1 MKVLVTGGTGVVGQA
16 AVTELLKQGYA
27 IRLLSRSAEEG
38 AKELPAGVEPWPATI
53 CDQNELRGCAEGCDL
68 VVHVAGI
75 MEESPPSTT
84 YETVNV
90 EGTRL
95 ILREAERCK
104 VGRFIYISSLGADTG
119 TSPYHRSKRR
129 AEEVVRGFAGGWI
142 ILRPGN
148 VYGPGDEVISLLMTM
163 VRTLPVVPVIGDGD
177 QQFQP
182 IWVEDLAAA
191 IGEAVRR
198 TDLHGQVLEIAGEE
212 RTSLND
218 LLNRIAEITGR
229 QPARM
234 P

>member
-27 IRLLSRSAEEG
+27 IRLLSRTAEER
-38 AKELPAGVEPWPATI
+38 ANELPAGVEPWPASI
-53 CDQNELRGCAEGCDL
+53 CDQDELRGCAEGCDL

-90 EGTRL
+90 EGTLL

-104 VGRFIYISSLGADTG
+104 VGRFIYISSLGAEEG

-129 AEEVVRGFAGGWI
+129 AEEIVRGFAGGWI

-148 VYGPGDEVISLLMTM
+148 VYGPDDDVISLLLTM
-163 VRTLPVVPVIGDGD
+163 VRSFPVVPLIGGGGD
-177 QQFQP
+177 KFQP
-182 IWVEDLAAA
+182 ILGAGLPPAPSGSNPPA
-191 IGEAVRR
+191 GPHRR
-198 TDLHGQVLEIAGEE
+198 
-212 RTSLND
+212 
-218 LLNRIAEITGR
+218 
-229 QPARM
+229 
-234 P
+234 